1 MEFWFLQNENKL
13 QLPIPPAEFEV
24 NVGNMNETIVVE
36 NVGEVNLLGKS
47 MLATISLSSFFP
59 AQVYDFCQYT
69 NFPKPYECVALIEKF
84 RKLGQVRVLI
94 TESNV
99 NQIFYIEDFKYG
111 ERDGTGDVYFTISFK
126 EYRKVVAKSVNTF
139 KASNGGKSK
148 VVTQKPRTVTKK
160 PSTGIKYTVKKGDCL
175 WNIAKRFYGNGMRY
189 KSIARK
195 NNIKNPNLIYPGQ
208 VLNL

>member
-1 MEFWFLQNENKL
+1 MEFWFLQNEDKL

>member
-1 MEFWFLQNENKL
+1 MEFWLLQNEDKL
-13 QLPIPPAEFEV
+13 QLPVPPAEFDV
-24 NVGNMNETIVVE
+24 SVGNMNETIVVE

-47 MLATISLSSFFP
+47 RLATISLSSFFP

-99 NQIFYIEDFKYG
+99 NQIFYIEDFTYG
-111 ERDGTGDVYFTISFK
+111 ERDGTGDVYFTINLK
-126 EYRKVVAKSVNTF
+126 EYRKVVAKSVNTS

-148 VVTQKPRTVTKK
+148 VVTNKPRPATKK
-160 PSTGIKYTVKKGDCL
+160 PSVGRKYTVKKGDSL
-175 WNIAKRFYGNGMRY
+175 WNIAKRYYGNGMKY
-189 KSIARK
+189 KDIASR

-208 VLNL
+208 VLVL